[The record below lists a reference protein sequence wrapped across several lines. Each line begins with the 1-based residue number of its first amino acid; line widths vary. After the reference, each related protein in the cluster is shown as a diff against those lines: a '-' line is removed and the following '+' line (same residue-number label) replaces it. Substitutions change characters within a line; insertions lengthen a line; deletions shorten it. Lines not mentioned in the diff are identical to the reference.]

1 MSDKLNAESE
11 LRREGGLDGFAKFQK
26 VNIGNAQRVRGF
38 GSATASNPAVPFVKP
53 EGIADSSIVW
63 NELTDESFARHL
75 FSKYLDGLVLF
86 TDVGTYLF
94 TGVYCQLQADN
105 IELMRVFYRFH
116 THYKS
121 AYAFHVED
129 HPDYTRAEQKSILSK
144 VNILLELFRE

>member
-1 MSDKLNAESE
+1 MNAESE
-11 LRREGGLDGFAKFQK
+11 LRRDGGLDGFAKFQK

-38 GSATASNPAVPFVKP
+38 GFATEPNPAVPFVKP

-63 NELTDESFARHL
+63 NELTDEFFARHL

-94 TGVYCQLQADN
+94 TGVYWQLQTDN
-105 IELMRVFYRFH
+105 IELMRVFYPFH

-129 HPDYTRAEQKSILSK
+129 HPDYTRAEQKSTLSK